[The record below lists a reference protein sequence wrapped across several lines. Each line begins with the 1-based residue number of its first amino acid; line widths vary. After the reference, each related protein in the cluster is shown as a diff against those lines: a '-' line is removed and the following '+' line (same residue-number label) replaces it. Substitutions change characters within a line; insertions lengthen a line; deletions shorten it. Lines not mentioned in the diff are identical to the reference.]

1 MSDKFD
7 KLQAKVV
14 AIMCE
19 WRPPAAAAIQ
29 RGVFGAMGQLTE
41 ALGADHSDDVASA
54 IAFHLSDWNW
64 DAAFLVAVHLQPDSF
79 TAEEI
84 RTGVGLMLIHAPE
97 HLAEAARLAGHPV
110 KGIFREDGVSPA
122 DRESRSG

>member
-41 ALGADHSDDVASA
+41 ALGADHSCLPKGVILNIDR
-54 IAFHLSDWNW
+54 
-64 DAAFLVAVHLQPDSF
+64 QRR
-79 TAEEI
+79 
-84 RTGVGLMLIHAPE
+84 RT
-97 HLAEAARLAGHPV
+97 
-110 KGIFREDGVSPA
+110 
-122 DRESRSG
+122 